1 MQKTGQMERTV
12 DTEFQDEHTKFKT
25 YVLQFEDYI
34 WTLTD
39 ALLRFEKECQ
49 ALQKESK
56 AYLDAMRGAHPLP
69 LTSVSGKLTW
79 QSIASYDYCS
89 DADSR
94 PYQRLLLCCGPDVG
108 GRDGQPCLQAVRG
121 RA

>member
-25 YVLQFEDYI
+25 YVLRFGDSIE
-34 WTLTD
+34 TLTD
-39 ALLRFEKECQ
+39 VSLRFEKECQ

-56 AYLDAMRGAHPLP
+56 AYLDAMRGTYPLP
-69 LTSVSGKLTW
+69 LTSVSSKITW
-79 QSIASYDYCS
+79 QSVASYDYCS

-94 PYQRLLLCCGPDVG
+94 PY
-108 GRDGQPCLQAVRG
+108 
-121 RA
+121 

>member
-25 YVLQFEDYI
+25 YVLRLRDSI

-39 ALLRFEKECQ
+39 LLLRFEKECQ

-69 LTSVSGKLTW
+69 LTSLSSELT
-79 QSIASYDYCS
+79 
-89 DADSR
+89 
-94 PYQRLLLCCGPDVG
+94 
-108 GRDGQPCLQAVRG
+108 
-121 RA
+121 